1 MENYHKHTSFSNIF
15 TPDSAA
21 LYEDYGKR
29 AVELGHKTI
38 SSVEHGWQS
47 NYYVTYETAKKYG
60 LKFIFGAEAYWV
72 KDRFEKDRSNCHII
86 LLAKSEQGRRA
97 INEVLSE
104 ANETGY
110 YYRPRVD
117 IPLLLS
123 LPPKEVV
130 VTSACVAAWHYEDA
144 DDIMLRLADH
154 FRENFFFEVQNHWT
168 DKQKKLNQHI
178 LDLSRA
184 HHIPIIAGLD
194 SHYIYPEEAAD
205 RDYILA
211 AKGMHYDD
219 EDGWFMDFPD
229 DQTVFDRFKQQGVL
243 SDDEIKQAIDNTNIV
258 RDFAD
263 YTENNRLFTQEIKMP
278 SLYPD
283 KTQEEKN
290 HIYGCLISQKYKEYV
305 KDVPEEMRKEYFDG
319 IKMEVDTYKETNMV
333 DYPLLDTEILKAA
346 LAHGGLMTK
355 TGRGS
360 GASYFTNTLCGF
372 SSVDRFTSPIKLYPE
387 RFISKSRILAG
398 SLPDL
403 DMNVGTPDIF
413 EEAQARVMARIPGQ
427 HHCYPMIA
435 FGTAKK
441 KSAFKLYARA
451 QKMDAT
457 LATTIAG
464 QIEKYETAVKFAD
477 DDERDDI
484 DIYDYVDKQY
494 QPYIEQSKKYWGIIM
509 DKKKAPCS
517 YLLYDGDLRSEIG
530 LIKCKSESTKKECIT
545 TVVDGAV
552 AEGYKFLKNDVLKV
566 DCVLQT
572 AKIYDRIGI
581 PQHSVGELMHIIDN
595 DPATW
600 AIYENGYTIG
610 VNQCERDTTTAK
622 LKRYKPKNLSEL
634 AAFIAAIR
642 PGFKSMYSKFESR
655 EPFEYGIPSLDRL
668 IQTKQFPYSYILYQ
682 EQLMAVLHFA
692 GFPMDQCYT
701 IIKAIA
707 KKHPE
712 KVRPLKEEFL
722 VNCAAKIRP
731 ECKSD
736 EEAKSFAEQI
746 WKIIDD
752 STSYS
757 FNSSHALCVALDSLY
772 SAWQKAHYPYEFYE
786 VMLQM
791 FSDKGKKD
799 KVAALKRE
807 MQHFGISEGSYRFGL
822 DNRSFVAD
830 KSRHTI
836 NPALVSIKGLSQ
848 KNADDLYKL
857 SRRFTGTHFY
867 DLYKEMKQIKSL
879 DAGKLNILA
888 EIGYFNQFGSVE
900 KVLTF
905 MQAIGDLYGRSQF
918 VKDALPDAYRDLIV
932 RHSEETE
939 KQYRNFDSDKALY
952 ELWDQIPNQPPTMR
966 ETLRRESEY
975 LGYLSTTYP
984 EMSDNYVFVC
994 GYECKFTNPKL
1005 TLYQMKSGK
1014 TVEIKVRRKQY
1025 DANPIKVND
1034 VIRIVEWRREG
1045 KWSKD
1050 ADGDWVQDKTNKELI
1065 LKEWCKLENV

>member
-86 LLAKSEQGRRA
+86 LLAKSEQGRRT

-123 LPPKEVV
+123 LPPKEIV

-243 SDDEIKQAIDNTNIV
+243 SDNEIKQAMDNTDIV

-333 DYPLLDTEILKAA
+333 DYPLLDTEILKDA

-398 SLPDL
+398 SLPD
-403 DMNVGTPDIF
+403 
-413 EEAQARVMARIPGQ
+413 
-427 HHCYPMIA
+427 
-435 FGTAKK
+435 
-441 KSAFKLYARA
+441 
-451 QKMDAT
+451 
-457 LATTIAG
+457 
-464 QIEKYETAVKFAD
+464 
-477 DDERDDI
+477 
-484 DIYDYVDKQY
+484 
-494 QPYIEQSKKYWGIIM
+494 
-509 DKKKAPCS
+509 
-517 YLLYDGDLRSEIG
+517 
-530 LIKCKSESTKKECIT
+530 
-545 TVVDGAV
+545 
-552 AEGYKFLKNDVLKV
+552 
-566 DCVLQT
+566 
-572 AKIYDRIGI
+572 
-581 PQHSVGELMHIIDN
+581 
-595 DPATW
+595 
-600 AIYENGYTIG
+600 
-610 VNQCERDTTTAK
+610 
-622 LKRYKPKNLSEL
+622 
-634 AAFIAAIR
+634 
-642 PGFKSMYSKFESR
+642 
-655 EPFEYGIPSLDRL
+655 
-668 IQTKQFPYSYILYQ
+668 
-682 EQLMAVLHFA
+682 
-692 GFPMDQCYT
+692 
-701 IIKAIA
+701 
-707 KKHPE
+707 
-712 KVRPLKEEFL
+712 
-722 VNCAAKIRP
+722 
-731 ECKSD
+731 
-736 EEAKSFAEQI
+736 
-746 WKIIDD
+746 
-752 STSYS
+752 
-757 FNSSHALCVALDSLY
+757 
-772 SAWQKAHYPYEFYE
+772 
-786 VMLQM
+786 
-791 FSDKGKKD
+791 
-799 KVAALKRE
+799 
-807 MQHFGISEGSYRFGL
+807 
-822 DNRSFVAD
+822 
-830 KSRHTI
+830 
-836 NPALVSIKGLSQ
+836 
-848 KNADDLYKL
+848 
-857 SRRFTGTHFY
+857 
-867 DLYKEMKQIKSL
+867 
-879 DAGKLNILA
+879 
-888 EIGYFNQFGSVE
+888 
-900 KVLTF
+900 
-905 MQAIGDLYGRSQF
+905 
-918 VKDALPDAYRDLIV
+918 
-932 RHSEETE
+932 
-939 KQYRNFDSDKALY
+939 
-952 ELWDQIPNQPPTMR
+952 
-966 ETLRRESEY
+966 
-975 LGYLSTTYP
+975 
-984 EMSDNYVFVC
+984 
-994 GYECKFTNPKL
+994 
-1005 TLYQMKSGK
+1005 
-1014 TVEIKVRRKQY
+1014 
-1025 DANPIKVND
+1025 
-1034 VIRIVEWRREG
+1034 
-1045 KWSKD
+1045 
-1050 ADGDWVQDKTNKELI
+1050 
-1065 LKEWCKLENV
+1065 